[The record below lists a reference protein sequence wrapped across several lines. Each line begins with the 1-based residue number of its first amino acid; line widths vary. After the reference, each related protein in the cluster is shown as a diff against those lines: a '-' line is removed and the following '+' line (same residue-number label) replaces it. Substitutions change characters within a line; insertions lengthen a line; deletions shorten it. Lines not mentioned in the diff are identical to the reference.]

1 MIRPNPYPWVE
12 IVDPKPEPTF
22 TLDQIIEKM
31 VEMFGDNIA
40 DPDHH
45 PLIMKYQFKLAKFEL
60 TRQFVV
66 VGLQV

>member
-1 MIRPNPYPWVE
+1 MIRPNRYPWVE

-31 VEMFGDNIA
+31 VEMFGDNIV

-45 PLIMKYQFKLAKFEL
+45 PLITKYRFNLAKFEL
-60 TRQFVV
+60 ARRPVAV
-66 VGLQV
+66 DPQV

>member
-1 MIRPNPYPWVE
+1 MIRPNLYPWAE

-40 DPDHH
+40 DSDRH
-45 PLIMKYQFKLAKFEL
+45 PLITKYQFKLAKLEL
-60 TRQFVV
+60 SRQFGVV
-66 VGLQV
+66 EPRV

>member
-1 MIRPNPYPWVE
+1 MFRPYQYPWVE

-45 PLIMKYQFKLAKFEL
+45 PLITKYQFRLAKLEL
-60 TRQFVV
+60 TRQFVAV
-66 VGLQV
+66 ELQV